1 MECFQQSILDYFAT
15 ELRYEPLEEPQNLLE
30 PDIFIGICSSV
41 FKLISR
47 IIQCKQD
54 LGKQWQQ
61 VRHERD
67 RLSEQQETTMQ
78 QMNKSKHKAMVM
90 ANIKDHSDHIDQTR
104 RDLETKYADA
114 VERIRKTIFKLS

>member
-1 MECFQQSILDYFAT
+1 
-15 ELRYEPLEEPQNLLE
+15 
-30 PDIFIGICSSV
+30 
-41 FKLISR
+41 
-47 IIQCKQD
+47 
-54 LGKQWQQ
+54 LGKQWQNL
-61 VRHERD
+61 RHERD

>member
-47 IIQCKQD
+47 II
-54 LGKQWQQ
+54 
-61 VRHERD
+61 
-67 RLSEQQETTMQ
+67 
-78 QMNKSKHKAMVM
+78 
-90 ANIKDHSDHIDQTR
+90 
-104 RDLETKYADA
+104 
-114 VERIRKTIFKLS
+114 